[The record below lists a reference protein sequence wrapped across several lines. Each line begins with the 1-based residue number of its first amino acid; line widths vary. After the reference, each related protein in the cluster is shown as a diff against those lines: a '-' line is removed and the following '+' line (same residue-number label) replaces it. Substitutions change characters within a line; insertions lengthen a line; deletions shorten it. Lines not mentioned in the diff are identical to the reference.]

1 MSSIAVF
8 LVFSVKIEDLRELMK
23 PFLEP
28 IQLGQ
33 QRSILAFQHNKPHF
47 ETPWHFH
54 PQHELTFIEE
64 SIGTKF
70 IGDYVGAYE
79 PGELVLLRSNLPH
92 CWKNH
97 IQENGKSVS
106 TVVQWNKGIFAKV
119 PELNPLFEMLT
130 AASKGIIF
138 NKKEIGP
145 LIPDMKTLPLC
156 SGHELYVQLLD
167 LLMGLSS
174 CSYKTLSEA
183 RFIDDIPM
191 EFSSRMAKIHEFVE
205 AHYSRKIYLKE
216 LSDLVNM
223 SEQSFS
229 RFFTKMM
236 GRPFFTFLNEYRVN
250 MASRML
256 IDTDWSVSQ
265 IGYSCGYD
273 SLPFFHKQFNKFK
286 KETPSRYRKK
296 YHKKNQ

>member
-1 MSSIAVF
+1 
-8 LVFSVKIEDLRELMK
+8 MK

-28 IQLGQ
+28 IQLGKQ
-33 QRSILAFQHNKPHF
+33 QSILAFQYDKPHF

-54 PQHELTFIEE
+54 PQHELTYIEE

-97 IQENGKSVS
+97 VQQDGKSVS
-106 TVVQWNKGIFAKV
+106 IVVQWNKGVFAKV
-119 PELNPLFEMLT
+119 PELVALFDMLT
-130 AASKGIIF
+130 AASKGIIY
-138 NKKEIGP
+138 NKVEIGP
-145 LIPDMKTLPLC
+145 LIPVLKELPLLT
-156 SGHELYVQLLD
+156 GHKLYVQFLD
-167 LLMGLSS
+167 LLVRLSG
-174 CSYKTLSEA
+174 CTYRTLSEA
-183 RFIDDIPM
+183 SFIDDLPL
-191 EFSSRMAKIHEFVE
+191 EYGSRMAKTHEFVE
-205 AHYSRKIYLKE
+205 AHYGRKIYLKE
-216 LSDLVNM
+216 LADLVNM

-229 RFFTKMM
+229 RFFSKMM

-265 IGYSCGYD
+265 IGYTCGYE

-286 KETPSRYRKK
+286 GESPSRYRRK
-296 YHKKNQ
+296 YTLRK